1 MDTETD
7 VIRYIKNNMDKFS
20 KRQRMIAEY
29 IIENYDKAS
38 YMTASKLS
46 SEVGVSESTVVR
58 FAAELGFDGY
68 QKLQTSLQEVTCSK
82 LTSVQRMEFASQR
95 IDTENV
101 LEKVLQ
107 SDIEKIQKTLQEI
120 DREQFDN
127 IVDALINAE
136 NIYIIGVRS
145 AASIAM
151 FASFYFNLLFE
162 HVKLINTS
170 SASDVFE
177 QIMRVSEKDVVFGIS
192 FPRYSQSTLRAL
204 EYANRKGAVVAGL
217 TDSIHSPIVRL
228 SKYCLTA
235 RSDMTS
241 FADSLAAPIS
251 VLNALIAAAGMKK
264 RKEVSRTFELLE
276 SIWDEYHVY
285 EKRGDEY
292 D

>member
-1 MDTETD
+1 MDTEID
-7 VIRYIKNNMDKFS
+7 IIRYIKNNTDKFS

-29 IIENYDKAS
+29 IVENYDKAS
-38 YMTASKLS
+38 YMTAAKLS
-46 SEVGVSESTVVR
+46 EEVGVSESTVVR

-68 QKLQTSLQEVTCSK
+68 QKLQTSLQDVTRSK

-95 IDTENV
+95 IDTKNV
-101 LEKVLQ
+101 LAEVLQ
-107 SDIEKIQKTLQEI
+107 SDIEKIHKTLQEI
-120 DREQFDN
+120 DKEQFDR
-127 IVDALINAE
+127 IVDALIKAE

-145 AASIAM
+145 AASLAM

-162 HVKLINTS
+162 HVKLIDTT

-177 QIMRVSEKDVVFGIS
+177 QIMRVNERDVVLGIS

-204 EYANRKGAVVAGL
+204 EFAGKKGAVVVGL
-217 TDSIHSPIVRL
+217 TDSAHSPIVRL

-251 VLNALIAAAGMKK
+251 VLNALIAAVGMEK
-264 RKEVSRTFELLE
+264 RSEVSKTFELLE
-276 SIWDEYHVY
+276 NIWDEYHVY
-285 EKRGDEY
+285 EKRGDEHE
-292 D
+292 